1 LCDDPSFALHSYNWI
16 TFGTCEFHLRCRAGC
31 LGDVG
36 YFNRELCIGLD
47 SDAAKDHQDVMFVNG
62 GVPDL
67 TAVDLELQP
76 VDLTEKEALELA
88 IAQSE
93 LDMLGQWCGLAMHLH
108 GSLMS

>member
-1 LCDDPSFALHSYNWI
+1 
-16 TFGTCEFHLRCRAGC
+16 
-31 LGDVG
+31 
-36 YFNRELCIGLD
+36 
-47 SDAAKDHQDVMFVNG
+47 MFVNG